1 MTNLVTLLL
10 AVPPLLLLASAA
22 SVPTATIRGRLRL
35 PNPGEHL
42 NRTRVTLNDD
52 LGTYTQDDGS
62 FVFHRVPP
70 GVHLLDV
77 QSRTYHFSQVKVQLL
92 EGAMGSPK
100 CIEYYYPGAAKQA
113 VPHPLDMVAHAE
125 YQYYEPRQGFSVM
138 GIFKNPML
146 LMVRTDVKGEDA
158 CCSSFIFRALSSDT
172 LGTSLSL
179 L

>member
-70 GVHLLDV
+70 GEHLLDV

-92 EGAMGSPK
+92 EDAMDSPK

-138 GIFKNPML
+138 GILKNPML